1 MKNILAVVSGKGGVG
16 KSTCSLGIAVAL
28 CRKGKK
34 VLLIDLDAGLR
45 CLDIM
50 AGVDDRLVFDLSD
63 VLDGRPLEDAIL
75 PVPGCKNL
83 FVLAAPDQ
91 YTLIDGAKLR
101 ELLLSAIDYDYIIL
115 DFPAGTDFPFIKD
128 INDITDFIAVTCG
141 DAVCVRDCEK
151 IASYTKTFG
160 KDCRL
165 IINKYTIPL
174 VKRGVYGGI
183 DDIIDRS
190 GAQLLGIIPYDKDHI
205 KKPFAVFKKKN
216 LKSKSFERIALRI
229 HGYGIP
235 LPKPKK
241 IQKGK

>member
-1 MKNILAVVSGKGGVG
+1 MKNILAIVSGKGGVG

-28 CRKGKK
+28 CRMGKK

-50 AGVDDRLVFDLSD
+50 TGVDDRLVFDLSD
-63 VLDGRPLEDAIL
+63 VLDGRPLCDAVL
-75 PVPGCKNL
+75 SVEKCKSL
-83 FVLAAPDQ
+83 FVLAAPDR
-91 YTLIDGAKLR
+91 YTAIDGKKLR
-101 ELLLSAIDYDYIIL
+101 ELLLSAIEYDYIIL
-115 DFPAGTDFPFIKD
+115 DFPAGTDFPFIAD

-151 IASYTKTFG
+151 IAAYAKTFG

-165 IINKYTIPL
+165 VINKYTLPL
-174 VKRGVYGGI
+174 VKHGVYGGI

-190 GAQLLGIIPYDKDHI
+190 GAQLLGIVPYDKNHV
-205 KKPFAVFKKKN
+205 KLPFAVFKKRNK
-216 LKSKSFERIALRI
+216 KSKAFERIALRI
-229 HGYGIP
+229 HGYATP

-241 IQKGK
+241 IEKGK